1 MVPGIKEV
9 DIIKLQFGSNLSM
22 EEELGILTML
32 AIGLK
37 CNWERRLKL
46 KMIKIFKM
54 T

>member
-37 CNWERRLKL
+37 CILGEET
-46 KMIKIFKM
+46 KIQND
-54 T
+54 

>member
-37 CNWERRLKL
+37 CNWERRLKF

-54 T
+54 R